1 MTAQPPDHTEPS
13 SGTPHPGYVRLIVSD
28 LFVLTVTPGAAVVLV
43 VTHSTSRAGLA
54 AVAGFVVSILTA
66 WRHRRGR

>member
-13 SGTPHPGYVRLIVSD
+13 SGAPHPGRGWLIVSD
-28 LFVLTVTPGAAVVLV
+28 LFVLTLTLGAAVVLV
-43 VTHSTSRAGLA
+43 VTHSASGAGLA
-54 AVAGFVVSILTA
+54 TVGGFVVSILTA